1 MACDERMKIYLMGGL
16 GNNIFQVLATL
27 DSEHKAFYTSFLQQ
41 KNAITS
47 FLGWTIHENVIEQ
60 LFDIDVVQPSGFY
73 LSEALDALMLSCS
86 KILGCKVLSRN
97 YTNRTPSIKETIS
110 STVLGGYMHPVSP
123 EQFNFLS
130 TKRHFFKASLERVD
144 QIGVHI
150 RRGDLGDNSALGLLE
165 SETFNNIV
173 KKEASSSGYPV
184 LVYTN
189 DKDWCERNLT
199 FDYKFSQTSSGLNPV
214 VSDFIGLASSATLI
228 CSNSTFSYT
237 AAMLGCN
244 EKVLVP
250 SPFFKSESI
259 YVPSNW
265 IPFLAEYE

>member
-1 MACDERMKIYLMGGL
+1 MKIYLMGGL

-27 DSEHKAFYTSFLQQ
+27 DSERKPIYSSFLQRS
-41 KNAITS
+41 NVITR

-60 LFDIDVVQPSGFY
+60 LFDLEVAKPRRFC
-73 LSEALDALMLSCS
+73 LSESLDVLLLSYS
-86 KILGCKVLSRN
+86 KILGCEVLSRN
-97 YTNRTPSIKETIS
+97 YMNRTPDLKEILYS
-110 STVLGGYMHPVSP
+110 AKLGGYMHPLSR

-130 TKRHFFKASLERVD
+130 SKRDFLKASLERID

-150 RRGDLGDNSALGLLE
+150 RRGDLGDNAALGLLE
-165 SETFNNIV
+165 RETLNNVV
-173 KKEASSSGYPV
+173 KKEASYSGYPV
-184 LVYTN
+184 VVYTN
-189 DKDWCERNLT
+189 DKSWCERNLT
-199 FDYKFSQTSSGLNPV
+199 FDYEFSQSLSSLNPV

-244 EKVLVP
+244 ERVLAP

-259 YVPSNW
+259 YVPDEW
-265 IPFLAEYE
+265 FPFHAEYE

>member
-1 MACDERMKIYLMGGL
+1 MKIYLMGGL

-27 DSEHKAFYTSFLQQ
+27 DSERKAIYNSFLQRR
-41 KNAITS
+41 NAITK

-60 LFDIDVVQPSGFY
+60 LFDLEVVQQRELH
-73 LSEALDALMLSCS
+73 LSESLDALLLLCS

-97 YTNRTPSIKETIS
+97 YMKRTPFLKETTY
-110 STVLGGYMHPVSP
+110 STVLGGYMHPVSL

-130 TKRHFFKASLERVD
+130 TKRHYFNASLEKVD
-144 QIGVHI
+144 QIGVHV

-165 SETFNNIV
+165 SETLNNIV
-173 KKEASSSGYPV
+173 KKEVPCTGYPV
-184 LVYTN
+184 IVYTN

-199 FDYKFSQTSSGLNPV
+199 FDYKFSQPSPDLNPV

-265 IPFLAEYE
+265 VPFLAEYE

>member
-1 MACDERMKIYLMGGL
+1 MKIYLMGGL
-16 GNNIFQVLATL
+16 GNNILQVLATL
-27 DSEHKAFYTSFLQQ
+27 DSGHQAKYVSFLQRQ
-41 KNAITS
+41 NVITR

-60 LFDIDVVQPSGFY
+60 LFDLEVIQPKRFFLLESLDV
-73 LSEALDALMLSCS
+73 LLLSCS
-86 KILGCKVLSRN
+86 KILGREILSRN
-97 YTNRTPSIKETIS
+97 YMNSTPSLKDIICS
-110 STVLGGYMHPVSP
+110 SAIGGYMHPVSL

-130 TKRHFFKASLERVD
+130 SKRHFLKASLEKVD
-144 QIGVHI
+144 QIGVHV

-165 SETFNNIV
+165 SETLNNV
-173 KKEASSSGYPV
+173 AKKEVSFSGYPV
-184 LVYTN
+184 VVYTN

-199 FDYKFSQTSSGLNPV
+199 FEYEFSKSSPVLNPV

-259 YVPSNW
+259 YVPRNW
-265 IPFLAEYE
+265 TPFLAEYE